1 MLQMM
6 IATLREGV
14 EAFLIVAITAA
25 YLRQTGRH
33 TLLKAVWFGVGA
45 AVMLSIV
52 IGVFLAAFVI
62 TPFLEGVL
70 ALVAAAL
77 VISMAL
83 YMRRVAPRLR
93 TSIGAQL
100 ESAAARPGTWAA
112 LGVFAFVL
120 LMITR
125 EGMEMAFITVALAR
139 NDGGEL
145 LVLGAVLGVLLA
157 ALLAW
162 AWLRWGKRVNLR
174 VFFEATSI
182 FLVLFSL
189 QLLFYAFHEF
199 TEAGV
204 LPIDNE
210 YWHLATEEWAEGAYG
225 QALTVLLVLAPVTW
239 VLCSL
244 RRTRGPLSPARS
256 QQ

>member
-25 YLRQTGRH
+25 YLRQTGRAA
-33 TLLKAVWFGVGA
+33 LLPAVWTGVAA
-45 AVMLSIV
+45 AVALSVV
-52 IGVFLAAFVI
+52 IGIFLSAIVI
-62 TPFLEGVL
+62 TPLWEGVL
-70 ALVAAAL
+70 ALIAAAL

-93 TSIGAQL
+93 TAIGAQL
-100 ESAAARPGTWAA
+100 AQATARPGAWAA
-112 LGVFAFVL
+112 IGVFAFVL

-125 EGMEMAFITVALAR
+125 EGMEMAFITAALAR
-139 NDGGEL
+139 NEGGEL

-157 ALLAW
+157 GLLAW
-162 AWLRWGKRVNLR
+162 AWLRWGKRVDLR
-174 VFFEATSI
+174 LFFEATSI
-182 FLVLFSL
+182 FLVLFAL

-204 LPIDNE
+204 LPMDNE
-210 YWHLATEEWAEGAYG
+210 YWHLATEDWVEGTYG
-225 QALTVLLVLAPVTW
+225 QALTVLLVLAPVAW
-239 VLCSL
+239 VLWSL
-244 RRTRGPLSPARS
+244 HRRRALMPAARS
-256 QQ
+256 Q